1 MRIYE
6 GFSVVLTCILLL
18 VLSSA
23 KDSLAAACSPPV
35 KIPGYAYNPISIQDA
50 YDYASFDLG
59 LSDFTLLLAGEIFT
73 EDLFLDGGSVIF
85 DGGYDCSFSTKTAS
99 RTSILGTITIST
111 GSANFAGDIGIVS
124 PLKCYFDTDGDGFTS
139 IGSCEGSAD
148 DCDDNNPD
156 VYPGA
161 PEICDGLDNNCNGLI
176 DEGLVPIDADG
187 DGYYA
192 TGSCGGSAEDCNDNN
207 ASIHPGAIEIL
218 GDGIDQDCSGY
229 DLLSSTP
236 DSQCYGCHSVYF
248 INNLRHIYTSPP
260 DGTCVGCH
268 ATEVNNFLP
277 GHYGRTV
284 HTAGNNMTA
293 GKTISCTSCHDWHDE
308 DNSGYAI
315 NGDGIVWAKVSAA
328 GGYNNLT
335 CDTCHENRA
344 AAHDAAHDNRAI
356 TAICANCHTSDTTII
371 GQPGTGTLAS
381 AGDVDTLHRSDCTLC
396 HGYTGTNLNPTVV
409 QQAIQNG
416 INGSQVTCLTCHYN
430 FDTVHAFLDNHNNLV
445 TVGTTSCG
453 NCHSDPPPLVDS
465 ADPKVHSACSNC
477 HDSNYNT
484 ISLAAGK
491 SFAVGGDCTTCHT
504 DPFDTVHPGTVDHS
518 ALVTVGATSCGNCH
532 SDPPPLVD
540 PVDPKVHDACAT
552 CHDSQ
557 GGLISLAA
565 GKSFDIPGNCT
576 TCHTDPFATVHPGT
590 VDHSAL
596 VTVGTTSCGNCH
608 SDPPPLVDP
617 VDPKVHDACA
627 TCHDAEG
634 GLINEAAGK
643 SFDIPGNCAT
653 CHTDPFATVHPDTID
668 HSQAIQISVD
678 CDGCHGGP
686 PPLVDPVDPKVH
698 DACATCHDANG
709 GLISLATGHT
719 APNECIT
726 CHGNDISILHSSSSA
741 THEATPGS
749 HDVLVFAE
757 GMHDGAMIG
766 DGTVFIACNT
776 CHTTNLGNI
785 HDNNCSTCHSGDPSP
800 YETLGG
806 FWAGGCQQGGCHTT
820 YHADVS
826 LKHQPFGNDDNDCTL
841 CHESGGW
848 EVLPTSCANCHA
860 TDYAGGT
867 ESPDTTSDVQAVY
880 IGPALIN
887 YSITTN
893 GGKVGI
899 GTTYS
904 RLDGGLPEVGTSL
917 LVETAGSHTLEFWT
931 VDQAGN
937 EELPHNFANFTVT
950 NDTTP
955 PVTTS
960 NAQAIYYQDA
970 VITLTATD
978 DSAQGVKTT
987 YYSLNGGPVQTGTTV
1002 TIPATSGTIAYTL
1015 TFWSEDWAGNVE
1027 TEKSVSF
1034 TVTRGTGTI
1043 RLVWGNSDTNPADKP
1058 AGDDWADW
1066 TVRRGSWT
1074 GTVVATGSGASPNW
1088 DGVDDIAVSIDST
1101 PYFVEIFWSWDGEE
1115 GGSNFSNVYVTTP
1128 GQIVRLSY

>member
-1 MRIYE
+1 MAYSGETETKKRMEAMRIYK

-59 LSDFTLLLAGEIFT
+59 LSDFTLLLAGETFT

-85 DGGYDCSFSTKTAS
+85 DGGYNCSFSTKTAL

-124 PLKCYFDTDGDGFTS
+124 PLRCYFDSDGDGFTS

-161 PEICDGLDNNCNGLI
+161 SEICDGLDNNCNGLI

-192 TGSCGGSAEDCNDNN
+192 TGSCGGSAGDCNDNN

-218 GDGIDQDCSGY
+218 GDGIDQDCNGY

-236 DSQCYGCHSVYF
+236 DSQCYGCHSVNF

-260 DGTCVGCH
+260 EGTCVGCH
-268 ATEVNNFLP
+268 ATEINNFLP

-308 DNSGYAI
+308 DYSGYAI
-315 NGDGIVWAKVSAA
+315 NGAGIVWAKVTSA

-344 AAHDAAHDNRAI
+344 AAHDAAHDNRVI

-381 AGDVDTLHRSDCTLC
+381 AGDVDMLHRSDCTLC
-396 HGYTGTNLNPTVV
+396 HGYAGTNLDPTVV

-416 INGSQVTCLTCHYN
+416 ITGSQITCLTCHYN
-430 FDTVHAFLDNHNNLV
+430 FETVHAFLDNHNNLV

-453 NCHSDPPPLVDS
+453 NCHSDPPPLVNS

-491 SFAVGGDCTTCHT
+491 SFAVG
-504 DPFDTVHPGTVDHS
+504 
-518 ALVTVGATSCGNCH
+518 
-532 SDPPPLVD
+532 
-540 PVDPKVHDACAT
+540 
-552 CHDSQ
+552 
-557 GGLISLAA
+557 
-565 GKSFDIPGNCT
+565 GNCT

-634 GLINEAAGK
+634 GLINQAAGK
-643 SFDIPGNCAT
+643 SFDIPGNCTT
-653 CHTDPFATVHPDTID
+653 CHTDPFVAVHPDTVD

-686 PPLVDPVDPKVH
+686 PPVVDPADPKVH
-698 DACATCHDANG
+698 DACLTCHDGNG
-709 GLISLATGHT
+709 GLISLATGNT

-726 CHGNDISILHSSSSA
+726 CHGNDIATLHSSSSA

-749 HDVLVFAE
+749 QNVLVFAE

-766 DGTVFIACNT
+766 DGTVLIACNT
-776 CHTTNLGNI
+776 CHSTNLGNI
-785 HDNNCSTCHSGDPSP
+785 HNNNCSTCHSGAPSP
-800 YETLGG
+800 YETIGG
-806 FWAGGCQQGGCHTT
+806 SWAGGCQQGGCHTT
-820 YHADVS
+820 YHDDAS
-826 LKHQPFGNDDNDCTL
+826 LKHQPFGNDNNDCTL
-841 CHESGGW
+841 CHEASSW
-848 EVLPTSCANCHA
+848 AVPPTNCANCHV
-860 TDYAGGT
+860 TNY
-867 ESPDTTSDVQAVY
+867 SNDTVSSVTISDVQAVY
-880 IGPALIN
+880 LGPALIN
-887 YSITTN
+887 YTITDN
-893 GGKVGI
+893 DGKVGI

-931 VDQAGN
+931 IDQAGN

-960 NAQAIYYQDA
+960 NAQATYYQDA
-970 VITLTATD
+970 VITLTTTD